1 VTGIIS
7 GLGHGFNSYGI
18 SVFFKDL
25 AAELNLDRAIT
36 SLATGIGRLEGGA
49 ISPLTGWLSD
59 KFGPR
64 WPIICGICIAGIGMI
79 LMNFIT
85 AVWHYFVVWG
95 LLIGLGI
102 NLALTV
108 AIDKSLNDWFLRKRG
123 LAQGIKFAL
132 IGVLGVAVIQIITPL
147 VLSQGWRIT
156 CLIWGMVMFASVPF
170 AFAFVRNE
178 SPERYGL
185 FPDGIKTGLY
195 ADEDKNKI
203 INGGAGYT
211 SGSREVEYS
220 FRQSIRT
227 RSYWML
233 VFAFGVQNLVGGGFV
248 VHVIP
253 FLTDL
258 GIDPTSASFMMGI
271 MIFFTIPAR
280 FFGGLTADRI
290 RKGHIQF
297 LLAGVFFLQF
307 IGILTFILYQNTASI
322 YVLLICHGLS
332 TGAAWPILLVIIGR
346 YFGRQAFGSILGT
359 LLAFLSPALL
369 MAPVYS
375 GWVYDTTGSYI
386 NAFITFS
393 VLVIF
398 STSIMFFVRSPK

>member
-1 VTGIIS
+1 M
-7 GLGHGFNSYGI
+7 GF
-18 SVFFKDL
+18 
-25 AAELNLDRAIT
+25 
-36 SLATGIGRLEGGA
+36 
-49 ISPLTGWLSD
+49 
-59 KFGPR
+59 
-64 WPIICGICIAGIGMI
+64 
-79 LMNFIT
+79 
-85 AVWHYFVVWG
+85 
-95 LLIGLGI
+95 GI

-108 AIDKSLNDWFLRKRG
+108 AVDKSLNDWFLRKRG

-132 IGVLGVAVIQIITPL
+132 IGVIGVVVIQIITPL

-156 CLIWGMVMFASVPF
+156 CLIWGIVMFASVPF
-170 AFAFVRNE
+170 ALVFVRNMG
-178 SPERYGL
+178 PERYGL
-185 FPDGIKTGLY
+185 FPDGIKNGLD
-195 ADEDKNKI
+195 AEEDKSEI
-203 INGGAGYT
+203 IDRSAGFSSSYN
-211 SGSREVEYS
+211 EIEYS
-220 FRQSIRT
+220 FRQAIRT

-258 GIDPTSASFMMGI
+258 GIDPTRASFMMGI

-280 FFGGLTADRI
+280 FFGGITADRV
-290 RKGHIQF
+290 RKGYIQF

-322 YVLLICHGLS
+322 YVMLICHGLS
-332 TGAAWPILLVIIGR
+332 TGGAWPILLVIIGR
-346 YFGRQAFGSILGT
+346 YFGRQAFGAILGT

-393 VLVIF
+393 VLVIL
-398 STSIMFFVRSPK
+398 STSAMFFVRSPK

>member
-25 AAELNLDRAIT
+25 TAELNLDRATT

-49 ISPLTGWLSD
+49 MSPLTGWLSD

-64 WPIICGICIAGIGMI
+64 WPIIYGICIAGIGMI

-85 AVWHYFVVWG
+85 EVWHYFVVWG
-95 LLIGLGI
+95 LLMGFGI

-108 AIDKSLNDWFLRKRG
+108 AVDKSLNDWFLRKRG
-123 LAQGIKFAL
+123 LAQGIKFAI
-132 IGVLGVAVIQIITPL
+132 IGALGVAVIQIITPI
-147 VLSQGWRIT
+147 VLTEGWRIT
-156 CLIWGMVMFASVPF
+156 CLIWGVIMFASVPF

-178 SPERYGL
+178 IPERYGL
-185 FPDGIKTGLY
+185 FPDGIKPESY
-195 ADEDKNKI
+195 IDEDKTKNVD
-203 INGGAGYT
+203 GGAGDS
-211 SGSREVEYS
+211 SGSHEVEYT
-220 FRQSIRT
+220 FKQAIRT
-227 RSYWML
+227 RAYWML

-248 VHVIP
+248 LHVIP

-258 GIDPTSASFMMGI
+258 GIDPTAASFMMGI

-280 FFGGLTADRI
+280 FFGGITADRF
-290 RKGHIQF
+290 RKGQIQF

-307 IGILTFILYQNTASI
+307 IGILSFILYQNTASI

-332 TGAAWPILLVIIGR
+332 TGASWPIMLVILGR

-359 LLAFLSPALL
+359 LLAFLSPMLL
-369 MAPVYS
+369 LAPVYS
-375 GWVYDTTGSYI
+375 GWIYDTTGSYL
-386 NAFITFS
+386 NAFITFC
-393 VLVIF
+393 VLVIL
-398 STSIMFFVRSPK
+398 STSVMFFVRSPR